1 MPAEEKIDIDLFKV
15 VFKAMAQSDN
25 LEIMANHL
33 AQLLVAA
40 LEIKGCTIFAINPET
55 EELEVLASS
64 GLSMSYVNKG
74 PILKDKSIGTTIN
87 GEPIVIRD
95 INKTDLL
102 QYPDDARK
110 EGIGAIVSIPIKFYD
125 KVIGDLRLY
134 HHDVWDISERDV
146 DSLSVLARNIGL
158 AMTYTRMLKAVKKI
172 KYTIDDVESLW

>member
-15 VFKAMAQSDN
+15 VFKAMAQSEN

-33 AQLLVAA
+33 AQLLVAT
-40 LEIKGCTIFAINPET
+40 LEMKGCTIFVINPET
-55 EELEVLASS
+55 EELEVLASF
-64 GLSMSYVNKG
+64 GLSISYVHKG
-74 PILKDKSIGTTIN
+74 PIIKKKSIGATIK
-87 GEPIVIRD
+87 GDPIVIRD

-102 QYPDDARK
+102 QYPADARK

-134 HHDVWDISERDV
+134 HHDVWDIPERDV

-172 KYTIDDVESLW
+172 RYTIDDLESLW

>member
-1 MPAEEKIDIDLFKV
+1 MSAEEKIDIDLFKV
-15 VFKAMAQSDN
+15 VFEAMAQSDN

-40 LEIKGCTIFAINPET
+40 LEMKGCTIFLINPET
-55 EELEVLASS
+55 DELEVLASF
-64 GLSMSYVNKG
+64 GLSMSYVHKG
-74 PILKDKSIGTTIN
+74 PIIKKKSIWATIK
-87 GEPIVIRD
+87 GDPIVIRD
-95 INKTDLL
+95 INKTDRL

-172 KYTIDDVESLW
+172 RYTIDDLESLW